1 MTTSPG
7 RLPPADPLLV
17 AQTSAALPTRLRAKL
32 DATVAAA
39 ASWVLDGPLVRLPG
53 GAEVTLSPSPDG
65 VLRHPDQVVC
75 GCLLAPGCLHRAG
88 VLVAAPIAEPDP
100 PADLVADSASVL
112 AADLVADSASVPAA
126 DSASVLAAGSPAPA
140 WTPAERQVAELIGTA
155 AARLLE
161 SGVAGAGAA
170 AQAELLT
177 GVHRAR
183 LVGLHRLAAATT
195 RVVTGVRA
203 ARQDDAAF
211 SLQALT
217 SDLLEVLEVVH
228 AVRTGLVDSVDL
240 RGQARSGYAAVGG
253 LRLTGL
259 CLEPVLTDSGYAG
272 VVVWLIDA
280 DGRIWSVSDVKPGGE
295 ERITAAAQAAVAL
308 GEAGL
313 SHRRLSR
320 GGLILSGATANA
332 DGRLGAGAKVRAVS
346 SAPAAWTSATLLERF
361 AGLDSGAAGGSLLLL
376 DLTVCGSQDDVLLA
390 VDSAG
395 VGVRLASS
403 APGGSAWAATA
414 RRNVQIL
421 GAAAGSRLLVIA
433 RAATGD
439 AGERTSGGRA
449 AAETP
454 GTVELLAV
462 GGGDLRLPEQFGGH
476 ADLGI
481 DRLSPAFLTPSGPAP
496 PFPPTSAE
504 PDPLLAVRRRLRRVV
519 SGGRRT
525 LSVPGVPATVRSEA
539 SALRRAQLATT
550 ADRLEALLAAG
561 QPAQRDV
568 FGRLIDSDPVAL
580 SRAWLI
586 AGIQVREATAA
597 IRAGSSARAQAL

>member
-17 AQTSAALPTRLRAKL
+17 AQTSAALPARLRAKL

-39 ASWVLDGPLVRLPG
+39 ATWVLDGLLVRLPG

-100 PADLVADSASVL
+100 PADPQPEL
-112 AADLVADSASVPAA
+112 AADLAAESASVPAA
-126 DSASVLAAGSPAPA
+126 GSASVLAAGSPAQP

-183 LVGLHRLAAATT
+183 LAGLHRLAAATT

-211 SLQALT
+211 SLPALT

-228 AVRTGLVDSVDL
+228 AVRTGLVDSVGL
-240 RGQARSGYAAVGG
+240 RGQARTGYAAVGG

-259 CLEPVLTDSGYAG
+259 CLEPVLADSGYAG

-346 SAPAAWTSATLLERF
+346 SAPAAWTSPELLERF
-361 AGLDSGAAGGSLLLL
+361 AGLDSGAAGGSLMLL
-376 DLTVCGSQDDVLLA
+376 DLTVCGSQDGVLLA

-395 VGVRLASS
+395 VGVRLVSS
-403 APGGSAWAATA
+403 APGGSAWADTA

-433 RAATGD
+433 RAAAGD
-439 AGERTSGGRA
+439 ASERVSGGRL
-449 AAETP
+449 AAEAP

-496 PFPPTSAE
+496 LFPQAPAE

-525 LSVPGVPATVRSEA
+525 LSVPGVPETVRSEA
-539 SALRRAQLATT
+539 SALRRAQLPTT
-550 ADRLEALLAAG
+550 AARLEALLAAG

-580 SRAWLI
+580 SQAWLI
-586 AGIQVREATAA
+586 AGIQVRAVTAA
-597 IRAGSSARAQAL
+597 IRAGSSARSHVL